1 MAATTLLID
10 GDQYL
15 YRACVSVERVTK
27 WDDENHVL
35 ISNEEEAWSILHE
48 GLQDILTH
56 FGTKQHVVALGEG
69 VLGDGKNFRYSVDP
83 NYKSKR
89 AGNRKPMCYA
99 NVRARLVDE
108 YNVVTF
114 SNLEAD
120 DVLGIL
126 ATKPGPTDRI
136 IVARDKDLKTI
147 PGKLWDG
154 KNFMQITE
162 VEADYWHMYQ
172 TLCGDTTDGYPGCK
186 GRRRPRH
193 CSVAA
198 RYNRVVT
205 LRPSRCGRPSSTRSK
220 STASPKSSPS
230 NKPASR
236 ASCAGVIGTAQ
247 TKRSFFGPHTPSRS
261 VRRCVLPCLST
272 CSR

>member
-1 MAATTLLID
+1 MAASTLLLID

-35 ISNEEEAWSILHE
+35 ISNEEEAWSILDE

-186 GRRRPRH
+186 GVGPKK
-193 CSVAA
+193 AA
-198 RYNRVVT
+198 ALLSGRTIQQGGDTKTIT
-205 LRPSRCGRPSSTRSK
+205 LWQAVLDAFEEHGFTEEFALTQARLARILRWSDWDST
-220 STASPKSSPS
+220 
-230 NKPASR
+230 NKE
-236 ASCAGVIGTAQ
+236 VILWT
-247 TKRSFFGPHTPSRS
+247 PHA
-261 VRRCVLPCLST
+261 
-272 CSR
+272 